1 MMTVSDT
8 EGHTTY
14 NRTAKH
20 NHEALKI
27 DSYAGALALIDIL
40 YGMGSINQA
49 TYDAI
54 MRSTSKTY
62 IN

>member
-8 EGHTTY
+8 DGLTKST
-14 NRTAKH
+14 RTAKH

-27 DSYAGALALIDIL
+27 DSYTGALALIDIL
-40 YGMGSINQA
+40 YDMGSINQA

-54 MRSTSKTY
+54 KRNTTKTFT
-62 IN
+62 N